1 MNYYAAYG
9 TYASRPGIFVIV
21 ADNLTDASSKLN
33 NAFKGLPLS
42 AQRDTLAE
50 AWEGVQSCIED
61 IEQRKVDYYTRV
73 TRDIYFFEE

>member
-1 MNYYAAYG
+1 MVEEIKMKYYAAYG

-21 ADNLTDASSKLN
+21 ASSFAEALSKLN

-42 AQRDTLAE
+42 VRHNTLAE
-50 AWEGVQSCIED
+50 AWEGVQPCIED

-73 TRDIYFFEE
+73 TTS